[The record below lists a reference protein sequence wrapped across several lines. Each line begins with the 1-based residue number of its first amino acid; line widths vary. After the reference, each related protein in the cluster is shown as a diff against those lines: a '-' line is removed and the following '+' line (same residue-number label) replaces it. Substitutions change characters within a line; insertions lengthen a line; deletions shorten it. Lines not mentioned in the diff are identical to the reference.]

1 MERVMGDRA
10 AVENLQDRLYLIHQS
25 PELLR
30 LKNET
35 LHKIKSLGYSVL
47 ETGEFPTQK
56 WKLTNRYQEVDLDS
70 LDALIHFYST
80 HAALSVKFEPINNNK
95 LEIFIMFCIVLLC
108 GFIAYLIS

>member
-1 MERVMGDRA
+1 MGDSA
-10 AVENLQDRLYLIHQS
+10 TVENLQYRLYSIHQN

-35 LHKIKSLGYSVL
+35 LGKIKSLGYTVVES
-47 ETGEFPTQK
+47 GEFPAYK
-56 WKLTNRYQEVDLDS
+56 WKLTNRYQEVELDS

-95 LEIFIMFCIVLLC
+95 LEIFIMLSIVILC
-108 GFIAYLIS
+108 GLMTYFIS